1 MKNLRDYII
10 EQSEKDTNPDIN
22 TTVKLNLTGIEGAED
37 FIKELNEKANESSIS
52 LNIDN
57 EQVTFTLNP
66 EIITNAM
73 DVITFIKTFVET
85 LGKSTKRASDES
97 YAQKIAACEA
107 EVKKIDDFIEQANQT
122 LKEQEPAKTDDK
134 AEPKSDNEDPNQN
147 KDQK

>member
-52 LNIDN
+52 LDIDN

-66 EIITNAM
+66 EIITSAM
-73 DVITFIKTFVET
+73 DIITFIKTFVET

-122 LKEQEPAKTDDK
+122 LKEQEPAKTDDS